1 MHYFSI
7 HTQQGGHLGFFV
19 MLADDGAEAGPKG
32 GRFAKRKSVRRAS
45 GGYAAQFGAGG
56 KTAALAR

>member
-32 GRFAKRKSVRRAS
+32 GRFAVKRRAS